1 MEQEQL
7 KDTVEKLAALAME
20 AELQAPIDWEELQ
33 INEKELFMLMA
44 SNVVEQMESVEE
56 EQRAPVAL
64 ATITKLLVE
73 NYVSNLKLKRAVEDV

>member
-20 AELQAPIDWEELQ
+20 AELQSPIDWEELQ